1 MIDKKLLTI
10 KETAIALGLSIST
23 IYRLLKHDKNFPRA
37 IKLTRKKTVFR
48 EEDINKWIASLTD
61 FGFNS
66 KTRN

>member
-1 MIDKKLLTI
+1 MEKKLLTI

-48 EEDINKWIASLTD
+48 EEDL
-61 FGFNS
+61 
-66 KTRN
+66 